1 LAAAKSLAEAL
12 LAVQKAAPKLTK
24 DGTNPHFK
32 NEYVTLD
39 ALLGAILPVLHA
51 NDIVVMQWPTAL
63 SRTVEFG
70 VQGPQAA
77 QLGEVPAL
85 RTKLLHAPSGQSMED
100 TMPLTLDKA
109 TPQGQGSAITY
120 ARRYS
125 LGSILGLI
133 TETDDDGNSASGSRA
148 AKVPTEAELKKKTF
162 AIAKA
167 ALEKD
172 RPTVAEVAKFFGVQA
187 SDMQDKEVLQRLLE
201 EHGAA

>member
-39 ALLGAILPVLHA
+39 SLLAAILPVLNA
-51 NDIVVMQWPTAL
+51 NDLVLLQWPTAL
-63 SRTVEFG
+63 QRTTTRDGMV
-70 VQGPQAA
+70 

-85 RTKLLHAPSGQSMED
+85 RTKLLHAPTGESFED
-100 TMPLTLDKA
+100 VMPLVLDKA

-125 LGSILGLI
+125 LASILGLI
-133 TETDDDGNSASGSRA
+133 TETDDDGNAASGSRG
-148 AKVPTEAELKKKTF
+148 AKKDPSEAELKKKTYD
-162 AIAKA
+162 IAKA
-167 ALEKD
+167 ALDKT
-172 RPTVAEVAKFFGVQA
+172 RPTAAEVAKFFGVQA
-187 SDMQDKEVLQRLLE
+187 SDMQEKETLQRLLE